1 MDSVLLSSA
10 CALYNTSPEEL
21 TPLYGGFSN
30 AVYEFHYG
38 DRPAVLRLGI
48 EDCPPNQTL
57 AMLEWVS
64 FLSKAGAPVIAPLP
78 SIKNHLLE
86 NLRLYGKSYTLTVF
100 EKAEGTLAERVPPG
114 EWTDELF
121 VSIGKAAGK
130 LHAVSK
136 HYRPSCPALTRPSW
150 FDGFE
155 IQEATS
161 RLATSHDR
169 SGEKL
174 AALINALKT
183 LPTELPDF
191 GLIHDDLHFANFLI
205 RPGGEVMII
214 DFDDCVYG
222 WFAMDVAMALF
233 DVLVLYHA
241 INKEESQDFARH
253 FLHQYLSGY
262 RTENEL
268 SPYWQE
274 KIPYFLKLKELCIY
288 ASLIDHPDIDHPD
301 GWVGRF
307 MRGRAE
313 RIANDLPYV
322 DIEFRNL

>member
-1 MDSVLLSSA
+1 MDPVLLSSA
-10 CALYNTSPEEL
+10 CALYNTSPDEL
-21 TPLYGGFSN
+21 TPLHGGFSN
-30 AVYEFHYG
+30 AVYEFQYG
-38 DRPAVLRLGI
+38 DRPAVLRLGV
-48 EDCPPNQTL
+48 EDCPPSQTL

-64 FLSKAGAPVIAPLP
+64 YLSKAGAPVIAPLP
-78 SIKNHLLE
+78 SINNHLLE

-100 EKAEGTLAERVPPG
+100 EKAEGTLAERIPPG

-136 HYRPSCPALTRPSW
+136 HYRPSRPTHTRPRW

-155 IQEATS
+155 IQDATS
-161 RLATSHDR
+161 RLATSPGRLD
-169 SGEKL
+169 EKL

-183 LPTELPDF
+183 LPTEQSDF
-191 GLIHDDLHFANFLI
+191 GLIHGDLHFANFLVQ
-205 RPGGEVMII
+205 PGGKVMII

-222 WFAMDVAMALF
+222 WFAMDVSMALF
-233 DVLVLYHA
+233 DILVLYHA
-241 INKEESQDFARH
+241 VNEEESQEFARH
-253 FLHQYLSGY
+253 FMHYYLFGY
-262 RTENEL
+262 RMENEL

-274 KIPYFLKLKELCIY
+274 QIPRFLKLKELCIF
-288 ASLIDHPDIDHPD
+288 ASLIGHPEINQPD

-307 MRGRAE
+307 MQRRAE

>member
-1 MDSVLLSSA
+1 MDPVLLSSA
-10 CALYNTSPEEL
+10 CALFNTSPEEL

-30 AVYEFHYG
+30 AVYEFRYG
-38 DRPAVLRLGI
+38 DRPAVLRLGV
-48 EDCPPNQTL
+48 EDCPPDQTL

-64 FLSKAGAPVIAPLP
+64 FLRKEGAPVIAPLA
-78 SIKNHLLE
+78 SIKNRLLE

-100 EKAEGTLAERVPPG
+100 EKAEGTLAERIPPG

-121 VSIGKAAGK
+121 TSIGRAAGK

-136 HYRPSCPALTRPSW
+136 RYRPSRPGRIRPQW

-155 IQEATS
+155 VRDATR
-161 RLATSHDR
+161 RLASSPGLT
-169 SGEKL
+169 GEKL
-174 AALINALKT
+174 AALINDLKK
-183 LPTELPDF
+183 LPAEPADY

-205 RPGGEVMII
+205 QPGGKVSII
-214 DFDDCVYG
+214 DFDDCAYG

-241 INKEESQDFARH
+241 NTEEESQDFARH
-253 FLHQYLSGY
+253 FLHHYLSGY

-274 KIPYFLKLKELCIY
+274 QIPHFLKLKELCIY
-288 ASLIDHPDIDHPD
+288 ASLINHQETELG
-301 GWVGRF
+301 GWGGLF
-307 MRGRAE
+307 MPGRAE
-313 RIANDLPYV
+313 RIAHDLPYV
-322 DIEFRNL
+322 DINFSNV